1 VTAQGKSRPKV
12 RTEGGVPAASRLGFG
27 RDDLSMAAELEE
39 IVVVLPKRRYFLRCG
54 RRPRAAGNGELR
66 RTRGLYPGVAVF
78 GGIMSSKTLQW
89 TAGTRKHRTFA
100 GGLVNGSNRPFA
112 AFQTGR
118 PNGRIARKSGHCPTP
133 CRTGVLAL

>member
-1 VTAQGKSRPKV
+1 
-12 RTEGGVPAASRLGFG
+12 
-27 RDDLSMAAELEE
+27 MAAELEE